1 MKCHKCGAENLL
13 DSKFCKSCGE
23 ELKTGMSKEITL
35 VSDKIK
41 INDFFIR
48 DRFKVIKKL
57 GKGGMGEV
65 FLCED
70 VKLKRMVAVKNIL
83 TRSMSDTTAKA
94 RFLREAQTASRLD
107 HPNIC
112 TVYEVYEEGFHD
124 YIVMQY
130 VDGVTLDQ
138 IIKVKPIG
146 IHRLL
151 DIALQVCNGMVEAHE
166 NGIIHRDIKPG
177 NIMVDKKGIVKI
189 LDFGLAKFRE
199 DAPSKTEDANLTEK
213 GIVMGT
219 VSYLSPEQ
227 ASGRAVGHE
236 SDIFSFGILLYEM
249 LEGENPFK
257 EEEQIETL
265 YNVLNKD
272 VEFTRGIPGE
282 LEAIVRKTLEKDK
295 RKRYESFA
303 QLRDALEL
311 FRMQYDG
318 FQARPREVEAGG
330 TEVIDTREQQ
340 KMLRE
345 IQKTSD
351 NEGLGDLVYRIKKFK
366 ASTERV
372 YSTGKRKIKWFLW
385 PIILIIVLL
394 AGYFS
399 VNNVINKKGA
409 PWVPGPVERFYIYL
423 HPFEAKTGVHEN
435 DLSQKIDYL
444 LNESLDQF
452 KEFKVIYREEAA
464 SILRVQN
471 NSDVDPRKLPP
482 EFKIK
487 YELKGTISYQRGYY
501 TTEGSLISM
510 GKNREEH
517 GLTITGEG
525 NDSFLKNQVDN
536 LTKGVYEQVLPGRNS
551 YERIY
556 KKVSGIYG
564 TDWNTFSDFYRGYL
578 YGKRMET
585 DKARGFLI
593 KADGL
598 VIAKYYLA
606 DLLSFDG
613 SRTEASQLVNEIVN
627 QINPLTEPL
636 KYRVLALQA
645 QLDFNFQR
653 QIENLEKLEKD
664 FPFSREVFYALGE
677 AYFHHGDAEKALE
690 YYQKA
695 LILHKEYSNA
705 LNHMGYC
712 YAYLG
717 EHAKARQA
725 LEAYRKLD
733 RTANAYDSFGD
744 GYFYAG
750 QYDDCESMKSYA
762 VRIDEKSVPYSYQTL
777 ADIDILKARY
787 RDAGEYLEKY
797 NKIRTSEKN
806 IANVLSIQAYI
817 YYVNRE
823 YKKALETINRS
834 IETFDR
840 KTFNDNTAE
849 AHWIKG
855 LILLALNENEKSH
868 LECDWLE
875 EFKDKYKL
883 SKDNFSAP
891 FKFYI
896 HLDAL
901 LMERE
906 AQVNKADEAFK
917 FLVNMKPRLSYWI
930 TYYHYQFFHTE
941 YAAFLV
947 RNNKYPEAL
956 REIETCLAYNTN
968 YIPALWVKAGILE
981 KANDPGA
988 AAVYRKIA
996 ELYGDS
1002 TEKNYLRNLLK
1013 EKLK

>member
-1 MKCHKCGAENLL
+1 MKCFNCDAENAP
-13 DSKFCKSCGE
+13 DAKFCKSCGE
-23 ELKTGMSKEITL
+23 DLKTGPSKEITL

-41 INDFFIR
+41 INDFFIK

-70 VKLKRMVAVKNIL
+70 IKLKRMVAVKSIL
-83 TRSMSDTTAKA
+83 TRTMSDTSAKA

-138 IIKVKPIG
+138 IIKVKPLG
-146 IHRLL
+146 IHRFL
-151 DIALQVCNGMVEAHE
+151 DIALQVCSGMVEAHE

-199 DAPSKTEDANLTEK
+199 DAPSKNEEANLTEK
-213 GIVMGT
+213 GIVLGT

-227 ASGRAVGHE
+227 ASGKAVDHE
-236 SDIFSFGILLYEM
+236 TDIFSFGILLYEM

-257 EEEQIETL
+257 EDEQIETL

-272 VEFTRGIPGE
+272 VEFKRGIPGE

-295 RKRYESFA
+295 KKRYQSFA
-303 QLRDALEL
+303 QLSDALEL
-311 FRMQYDG
+311 FRMQYDN
-318 FQARPREVEAGG
+318 FREQPAEVEDGG
-330 TEVIDTREQQ
+330 TEVIDTREQRR
-340 KMLRE
+340 MLRD

-351 NEGLGDLVYRIKKFK
+351 NEGLGDLVYKIKKFK

-372 YSTGKRKIKWFLW
+372 NPTGKRKVKWFLL
-385 PIILIIVLL
+385 PIVLIMIIL
-394 AGYFS
+394 AGYFIIT
-399 VNNVINKKGA
+399 NIKKKGGSG
-409 PWVPGPVERFYIYL
+409 VTGPVEKFYIYL
-423 HPFEAKTGVHEN
+423 HPFEDKTRGRDK

-444 LNESLDQF
+444 LTESLNQF
-452 KEFKVIYREEAA
+452 KEFKIIYREEAA
-464 SILRVQN
+464 SILGVQN
-471 NSDVDPRKLPP
+471 SSDIDPRQLPP

-501 TTEGSLISM
+501 TTEGSLSSV

-536 LTKGVYEQVLPGRNS
+536 LTKGVYEQVLPKRNS
-551 YERIY
+551 FERIY

-564 TDWNTFSDFYRGYL
+564 TDWNTFSNFYQGYL
-578 YGKRMET
+578 YSKRMET
-585 DKARGFLI
+585 DKARGFLV

-598 VIAKYYLA
+598 IIAKYYLA
-606 DLLSFDG
+606 DLLYFDG
-613 SRTEASQLVNEIVN
+613 SRTEASQLVNEIVK

-695 LILHKEYSNA
+695 LKLNREYSNA

-717 EHAKARQA
+717 EHAKARRA
-725 LEAYRKLD
+725 LEDYKKLD
-733 RTANAYDSFGD
+733 LTANSYDSFGD

-750 QYDDCESMKSYA
+750 QYDDSESTKSFA

-777 ADIDILKARY
+777 ADINILKARY
-787 RDAGEYLEKY
+787 LKAGEYLEKY
-797 NKIRTSEKN
+797 NKIRTSEKD
-806 IANVLSIQAYI
+806 IANVLSIHAYI

-834 IETFDR
+834 IDTFDR

-849 AHWIKG
+849 AHWKKG

-906 AQVNKADEAFK
+906 GQLEKADEAFK
-917 FLVNMKPRLSYWI
+917 FLVSMKPRLSYWT

-941 YAAFLV
+941 YTDFLA
-947 RNNKYPEAL
+947 RNKKYPEAL
-956 REIETCLAYNTN
+956 LEVETCLAYNPN

-981 KANDPGA
+981 KTNNPGA

-1002 TEKNYLRNLLK
+1002 TEKNYLRDLLK
-1013 EKLK
+1013 EKLQ